1 MNKINKLRIKYSTTD
16 FVHKAAKD
24 FWTSGTDLG
33 NEGNFF
39 FLSNGK
45 SVDQLTWAHGEP
57 NNAKKSDSN
66 ETENCMSFTMNENLK
81 FFRLFDRF
89 CSMKFYF
96 ICQEVS
102 QRRRSGVA
110 TSN

>member
-1 MNKINKLRIKYSTTD
+1 MRIKIHTNVD
-16 FVHKAAKD
+16 FEYKFAKD

-45 SVDQLTWAHGEP
+45 AIGDDLTWARDEP
-57 NNAKKSDSN
+57 NNAKRSDSN
-66 ETENCMSFTMNENLK
+66 ETENCMAFTMTENLK

-96 ICQEVS
+96 ICQET
-102 QRRRSGVA
+102 RRRS
-110 TSN
+110 